1 LDVDTWHPHTINK
14 GSGQVTLPAK
24 VLKAVGV
31 EQGDEVYVGVNPDD
45 RRTIV
50 IVPAVLLENWI
61 RKGRSADGG
70 IDPMGGAP
78 AT

>member
-1 LDVDTWHPHTINK
+1 MDTWHPHTINK

-31 EQGDEVYVGVNPDD
+31 AQGEEVYVGVNPED

-50 IVPAVLLENWI
+50 IVPAALFASWI
-61 RKGRSADGG
+61 EKGRSVDSG
-70 IDPMGGAP
+70 IDL
-78 AT
+78 